1 MSMTSIN
8 ACQQEIMSLLFQ
20 VLLFP
25 VSTLFVHCVQNQHK
39 TFVEK
44 LPTKLHKIN
53 NSKIMFLAVE
63 KLEII
68 TKALL
73 KIIHSR
79 VVSIIFL
86 LSYWKKSKAW
96 QLEWRMVLK
105 IASDKHMQSDN

>member
-1 MSMTSIN
+1 
-8 ACQQEIMSLLFQ
+8 
-20 VLLFP
+20 
-25 VSTLFVHCVQNQHK
+25 
-39 TFVEK
+39 
-44 LPTKLHKIN
+44 
-53 NSKIMFLAVE
+53 MFLPVE

>member
-1 MSMTSIN
+1 MMMMAFNLDEYDFYKCMSTGN
-8 ACQQEIMSLLFQ
+8 Y
-20 VLLFP
+20 VTTFP
-25 VSTLFVHCVQNQHK
+25 SVALSSFYPFCALCAKPAQN
-39 TFVEK
+39 FCGEK

-86 LSYWKKSKAW
+86 LSY
-96 QLEWRMVLK
+96 
-105 IASDKHMQSDN
+105 